1 MNPKPLRPV
10 RPAPRAPQ
18 GRGVDPGFRGPALGQ
33 AFASS
38 LALHGA
44 LALGAV
50 AWTGGL
56 FLRHAEDRPVP
67 TVSFSVVEAVV
78 VEEEVPPL
86 ELQPEPEVEPE
97 LRPVFEEELDLLPV
111 DWMDRP
117 SSLPRREDL
126 MAVVRVEPPPPEPF
140 EPEPEP
146 ESSEP
151 VKEKP
156 ATVTAVLASRVEASY
171 DPDPE
176 LSPPP
181 RYPRLARRRGWEGVV
196 LLEATVGP
204 DGRLL
209 ALVVVRSSGYE
220 LLDEAA
226 LETVRDWK
234 LGAFRPAHEG
244 DRPVEGV
251 VPIQFRFQI
260 EDEGR

>member
-1 MNPKPLRPV
+1 MDPKDI
-10 RPAPRAPQ
+10 RPARPALRAPR
-18 GRGVDPGFRGPALGQ
+18 GSGVDTGFRGPALGQ

-38 LALHGA
+38 IALHGA

-50 AWTGGL
+50 VWTGGA
-56 FLRHAEDRPVP
+56 FLRYADDAPVP
-67 TVSFSVVEAVV
+67 TVRFAPVEVVAVV
-78 VEEEVPPL
+78 EEVPPV
-86 ELQPEPEVEPE
+86 ELQPERVVEPE
-97 LRPVFEEELDLLPV
+97 LRPVFEEEPDLLPI

-117 SSLPRREDL
+117 SRLPRHEDL
-126 MAVVRVEPPPPEPF
+126 VAVVRVEPPPPEPVAEPQLE
-140 EPEPEP
+140 EPEPADDP
-146 ESSEP
+146 
-151 VKEKP
+151 P
-156 ATVTAVLASRVEASY
+156 ATVTAVPASRVEASY

-209 ALVVVRSSGYE
+209 ALVVVHSSGYQV
-220 LLDEAA
+220 LDEAA

-234 LGAFRPAHEG
+234 PGAFRPAVEG